1 MAGETRPKGAT
12 QLKPTK
18 PSILQLN
25 PILVPAINETLES
38 LYIMHRL
45 FQVDDKDAYI
55 REHGAAIEGV
65 ITGGHTGISN
75 DLVDKLP
82 ALKVIAVNGVGTD
95 AVDLAYARSRGI
107 PVTATFGALTEDVA
121 DLAIGLILAVLRE
134 ICPGND
140 FVKTGKWPEN
150 PSPAAIPLSRRF
162 SGKRVGIVG
171 MGKVGRAIAVRAAA
185 FGCPVA
191 YTDVRDMDDIAH
203 RFVPDLLQ
211 LARDSDI
218 LVLAAAAD
226 KAQGIVDAAVLDALG
241 RDGYLINIARGKLV
255 VESDLV
261 QALQG
266 GVIAGAG
273 LDVFV
278 DEPNV
283 PAELFG
289 MDRVVLQAHRA
300 SATVESRTAMGEMVL
315 SSIAQALAG
324 QRPEGSLTT

>member
-1 MAGETRPKGAT
+1 
-12 QLKPTK
+12 LKPD
-18 PSILQLN
+18 ILQLN
-25 PILVPAINETLES
+25 PILIPAINEKLAS
-38 LYIMHRL
+38 LYTVHRL
-45 FQVDDKDAYI
+45 FEKDDKDAYVS
-55 REHGAAIEGV
+55 EHGASIRAV

-75 DLVDKLP
+75 ALIERLP
-82 ALKVIAVNGVGTD
+82 ALEVIAVNGVGTD
-95 AVDLAYARSRGI
+95 AVDLAFARSRGI

-121 DLAIGLILAVLRE
+121 DLAIGLMLSVCRE
-134 ICPGND
+134 ICAGNE
-140 FVKTGKWPEN
+140 FVKSGNWQKN
-150 PSPAAIPLSRRF
+150 PHPGALPLSRRL

-171 MGKVGRAIAVRAAA
+171 MGKVGRAIAQRASA
-185 FGCPVA
+185 FNCPIA
-191 YTDVRDMDDIAH
+191 YTDLRRMEDVGHPFIG
-203 RFVPDLLQ
+203 DLLS
-211 LARDSDI
+211 LARGSDF

-241 RDGYLINIARGKLV
+241 RNGYLINVARGKLV
-255 VESDLV
+255 VERDLV
-261 QALQG
+261 KALEG

-283 PAELFG
+283 PTELFG

-315 SSIAQALAG
+315 ASLEQALAG